1 MLVNLEANVV
11 NPQLA
16 DMAIGG
22 LGMYVVI
29 SLSVGDAVV
38 AGKDADQNQEA
49 GSKVSAMLVLIM
61 A

>member
-1 MLVNLEANVV
+1 MV

-22 LGMYVVI
+22 LGMFVVV
-29 SLSVGDAVV
+29 SLSAGDVDV
-38 AGKDADQNQEA
+38 AGEDVYRDWEA
-49 GSKVSAMLVLIM
+49 RSKVSAMLMLIM

>member
-1 MLVNLEANVV
+1 MA

-29 SLSVGDAVV
+29 NLSSGDMVV
-38 AGKDADQNQEA
+38 AGKDAHPNWEA